1 MRPASAAAAIL
12 VCAGACGEQ
21 EASALG
27 GVVRLHGEDD
37 FCAGTHQRLA
47 AEVGRIESEV
57 GLDFLGPVDVHL
69 YRVDELC
76 SNANVAIDVMGAGGC
91 ALDGQTVAAESGSIS
106 HELVHA
112 LRFQHGIRGNPL
124 FEEGIASA
132 VGNGH
137 PSHAWTVNK
146 SDFTPRPLASSAMLD
161 WSDYATGDARFGA
174 HFTSWAL
181 EDETRRSHLQAFLAS
196 DYTADLATE
205 FELAFGRSL
214 SEVESDWALTSKEAY
229 FSSGRCTGVEIVDL
243 ASGPIQVDG
252 FAACD
257 DSGTEGTRDALL
269 LAGKSCFR
277 LNETA
282 FVKLSSQAES
292 GTLLLMPVDCAEG
305 VSSALAGETKEVPLL
320 GGCTWAAAFTTQ
332 GEELDSFSYQLELV
346 VPE

>member
-1 MRPASAAAAIL
+1 MRLGLVPLAIL
-12 VCAGACGEQ
+12 VWASACGEQ

-47 AEVGRIESEV
+47 DEVGRIESEV

-76 SNANVAIDVMGAGGC
+76 SNANVAIDVVGAGGC
-91 ALDGQTVAAESGSIS
+91 ALDGQTVAAESDSIS

-112 LRFQHGIRGNPL
+112 LRFQHGIRGFPF

-137 PSHAWTVNK
+137 PSHAWTVNR
-146 SDFTPRPLASSAMLD
+146 SDFIPRPLAPSAMLD
-161 WSDYATGDARFGA
+161 WSTYATGDARFGA

-181 EDETRRSHLQAFLAS
+181 EDETRRSQLQAFLAS

-205 FELAFGRSL
+205 FEVAFGGNL
-214 SEVESDWALTSKEAY
+214 SEVESDWALTAKEAY
-229 FSSGRCTGVEIVDL
+229 FSSGRCTGVDIVDL
-243 ASGPIQVDG
+243 ALEPIHVEG
-252 FAACD
+252 LAACD

-269 LAGKSCFR
+269 LAGRTCFH

-292 GTLLLMPVDCAEG
+292 GTLVIMPVDCAEG
-305 VSSALAGETKEVPLL
+305 VSSALAGETKEFRFSVVAPGRQPLRRRGKSWL
-320 GGCTWAAAFTTQ
+320 ASATR
-332 GEELDSFSYQLELV
+332 LSV
-346 VPE
+346 